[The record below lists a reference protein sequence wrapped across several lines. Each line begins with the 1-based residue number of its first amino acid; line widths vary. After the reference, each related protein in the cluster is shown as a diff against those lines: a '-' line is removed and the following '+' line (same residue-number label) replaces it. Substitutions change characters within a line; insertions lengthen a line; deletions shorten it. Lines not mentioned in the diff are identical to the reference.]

1 MDTPMSSVTA
11 RARTWI
17 IGLWIVA
24 VATLLLASVASDTV
38 WYAPLLLFWVVVI
51 GASGCAAFAA
61 VLVRRA
67 FASASAET
75 ALFGS
80 FVWAVS
86 ILPLA
91 HGLLTPG
98 VLYDANE
105 AFVLSV
111 QLAIPFGAISVLP
124 LAFPRSRAANRIA
137 ARWRTLVPV
146 HMAASAAVAVA
157 LLVRPDAI
165 PAAPTGSP
173 AAIAIAIGSMVIAWG
188 LSWRHAGL
196 AVISGSRAPFAV
208 SVGLVLVGSVP
219 SIFFAADG
227 YGLAFWLA
235 HLLDIVGVFLAATL
249 AIVAYRRSGTLT
261 EVLTTVEAVT
271 PLHALEIGLDDIVH
285 RFVADLER
293 KDRITRDHVVRTA
306 RLAVEVSVEL
316 RLPPADVRL
325 VGIGAILHDV
335 GKLTVPDEILTKPG
349 RLTAAEFAVI
359 KAHADAGAGLVAS
372 SPVLAGVAEIVRGHH
387 ERVDGAGYPQG
398 LSGERIPLGA
408 RIVSACDAFDAM
420 ANTRQYRTGMGR
432 DRALAVLRE
441 HAGTQWDADV
451 VAALERVALRHEV
464 LDGGVL
470 DRVGRDVAPAEQHH
484 WCSCRDALPTELA
497 ISDAELVH

>member
-1 MDTPMSSVTA
+1 MSVTA

-38 WYAPLLLFWVVVI
+38 WHAPRVVFWAVVL
-51 GASGCAAFAA
+51 GAGGCAVFAA
-61 VLVRRA
+61 VLVARA
-67 FASASAET
+67 FRSASAET

-86 ILPLA
+86 VLPLA

-111 QLAIPFGAISVLP
+111 QLAIPIGALSVLP
-124 LAFPRSRAANRIA
+124 LARPGSRVANRVA
-137 ARWRTLVPV
+137 AQWRRLVPA
-146 HMAASAAVAVA
+146 HMAVSAALAVA
-157 LLVRPDAI
+157 LLVWPDAV

-173 AAIAIAIGSMVIAWG
+173 AAIAIAFGSMAVAGG

-196 AVISGSRAPFAV
+196 AVISGSRAAFAV

-219 SIFFAADG
+219 SIFVAADG

-235 HLLDIVGVFLAATL
+235 HLLDIVGVFLAAVS
-249 AIVAYRRSGTLT
+249 AIVVYRRSGTLT
-261 EVLTTVEAVT
+261 QVLAAVEAVT
-271 PLHALEIGLDDIVH
+271 PLHALEVGLDDVVH
-285 RFVADLER
+285 RFVADLDR

-306 RLAVEVSVEL
+306 RLAVEVSTEL
-316 RLPPADVRL
+316 RLAPAEVRL

-335 GKLTVPDEILTKPG
+335 GKLTVPDEILAKPG
-349 RLTAAEFAVI
+349 RLTTEEFAVI
-359 KAHADAGAGLVAS
+359 QAHADAGAELVAS
-372 SPVLAGVAEIVRGHH
+372 SPVLAPVTEIVRGHH

-408 RIVSACDAFDAM
+408 RIVSACDAYDAM

-432 DRALAVLRE
+432 DRALSVLRE
-441 HAGTQWDADV
+441 HTGTQWDAEV

-470 DRVGRDVAPAEQHH
+470 DRVGRDVATEEQHH
-484 WCSCRDALPTELA
+484 WCSCRDALPSELA
-497 ISDAELVH
+497 TSDAELVH

>member
-1 MDTPMSSVTA
+1 MSSVTA

-17 IGLWIVA
+17 IGLWICA
-24 VATLLLASVASDTV
+24 LATLLVASVASDTV
-38 WYAPLLLFWVVVI
+38 WHAPLLVFWAVVL
-51 GASGCAAFAA
+51 GAGGCAVFAA
-61 VLVRRA
+61 VLVGRA
-67 FASASAET
+67 FRAASAET

-86 ILPLA
+86 VLPLA

-111 QLAIPFGAISVLP
+111 QLAIPLGTVSVLP
-124 LAFPRSRAANRIA
+124 LARPGSRMANRVA
-137 ARWRTLVPV
+137 AQWRTLVPA

-157 LLVRPDAI
+157 LLVWPDAV
-165 PAAPTGSP
+165 PAAATGSP
-173 AAIAIAIGSMVIAWG
+173 AAIAIALASMAVAGG

-196 AVISGSRAPFAV
+196 AVISGSRAAFAV

-219 SIFFAADG
+219 SIFVAADG

-235 HLLDIVGVFLAATL
+235 HLLDIVGVFLAAVC
-249 AIVAYRRSGTLT
+249 AMVVYRRSGTLT
-261 EVLTTVEAVT
+261 QVLTAVEAVT
-271 PLHALEIGLDDIVH
+271 PLHALEVGLDDVVH
-285 RFVADLER
+285 RFVADLDR

-306 RLAVEVSVEL
+306 RLAVEVSTEL
-316 RLPPADVRL
+316 RLTPAEVRL

-335 GKLTVPDEILTKPG
+335 GKLTVPDEILAKPG
-349 RLTAAEFAVI
+349 RLTPEEFAVI
-359 KAHADAGAGLVAS
+359 QAHADAGAELVAS
-372 SPVLAGVAEIVRGHH
+372 SPVLVGVTEIVRGHH

-398 LSGERIPLGA
+398 LLGERIPLGA
-408 RIVSACDAFDAM
+408 RIVSACDAYDAM

-432 DRALAVLRE
+432 DRALSVLRE
-441 HAGTQWDADV
+441 HAGTQWDAEV

-470 DRVGRDVAPAEQHH
+470 DRVGRDVAAEEQPH
-484 WCSCRDALPTELA
+484 WCSCRDALPSGLA
-497 ISDAELVH
+497 TSDAQLVH